1 MLVAEDDGGNEGL
14 YSPPQSPMSDEGG
27 DYGAKYDEENEEIFR
42 QRADEESSRN
52 YDNEEARRDQ
62 QVRREIFFHLFKFLY
77 FLEKKKKLTFPYFFC
92 PFFLLTATRFNSF
105 ITRGRK

>member
-62 QVRREIFFHLFKFLY
+62 QVRREIFFIFSNFY
-77 FLEKKKKLTFPYFFC
+77 ISWKKKKNLHFPIFFV
-92 PFFLLTATRFNSF
+92 LSF
-105 ITRGRK
+105 Y